1 MKIVKYDLSFWI
13 KGDKSVDEAQ
23 QIFDTVKSKLTE
35 VEFNIEKAINPMLKE
50 LTYPIEK
57 YSQAYLA
64 SLVFTLNGEA
74 DLLFFKE
81 LFKFDTN
88 VLRFLVTLAPD
99 NVNKRRIRRSSRN
112 KEAIKTD
119 EAVSEEIKEIE
130 TKEEVLKVKETSE
143 TKVEEPVEVIEE
155 KVEEVVSEPIS
166 EVVEH
171 KSRNKVDLDT
181 LDEKLDAIL
190 K

>member
-1 MKIVKYDLSFWI
+1 
-13 KGDKSVDEAQ
+13 
-23 QIFDTVKSKLTE
+23 
-35 VEFNIEKAINPMLKE
+35 MLKE

-57 YSQAYLA
+57 YTQAYLA

-74 DLLFFKE
+74 DLSFFKE

-112 KEAIKTD
+112 KEAIKSD
-119 EAVSEEIKEIE
+119 EVVSEEIKNIE
-130 TKEEVLKVKETSE
+130 DKEEILISKEIPE
-143 TKVEEPVEVIEE
+143 IKVEKPNEIIEE
-155 KVEEVVSEPIS
+155 KVEEVVSEPAN

-181 LDEKLDAIL
+181 LDEKLDALL